1 MPACFTKPIR
11 RLLTHKWQLA
21 SLVAALIA
29 VASLIPK
36 WYGYPEPEPHR
47 SILLIHDLSIATGL
61 GCAILAYYFAPR
73 KPSPLVL
80 RDRRTGWME
89 TNGPKYIRPVA
100 PGWDT
105 PFFAHLGRSARD

>member
-73 KPSPLVL
+73 KTIAP
-80 RDRRTGWME
+80 
-89 TNGPKYIRPVA
+89 RP
-100 PGWDT
+100 PRPEDGLDGDEWT
-105 PFFAHLGRSARD
+105 EIH